1 MTSIIIIIIISIIHI
16 IKIRSWVLLG
26 SMIGI
31 IINTTTINTSIT
43 ITHIIS
49 SIIIISF
56 TIDATN
62 ITRNI

>member
-1 MTSIIIIIIISIIHI
+1 MRSIIIIIIISIIHI

-31 IINTTTINTSIT
+31 IIDTTIINTSIT

>member
-1 MTSIIIIIIISIIHI
+1 MTSFIIIHI
-16 IKIRSWVLLG
+16 IKIQSLLLLG

-31 IINTTTINTSIT
+31 IISTTTTSTRIA

-49 SIIIISF
+49 SIIIITF
-56 TIDATN
+56 TLDTTI

>member
-31 IINTTTINTSIT
+31 IIDTTIINTSIT